1 MKKILFTGL
10 TLLSLLWGVSPD
22 AKAANDEGPYLRV
35 DVGGYSRRI
44 EETCSQ
50 CVDILKGYGY
60 ADSTRL
66 LMNLG
71 IHTGFLDA
79 YATLGGATLSIYEF
93 DGYHGKMSP
102 VFGGGFKMLMYQS
115 PTYEH
120 FTLFINPDFIYF
132 KTRDTIL
139 FDSCQGI
146 TPCTKNIS
154 VPIIESHDISWTE
167 YAIRVGG
174 SSRYGLVETYGG
186 IKLSFVEGQETG
198 PVFGTADIK
207 EMDNFGLFFGA
218 HFDLDPRG
226 MASFFG
232 EIGGGDSAYLKVGI
246 LSRF

>member
-22 AKAANDEGPYLRV
+22 VKAANDEGPYLSV

-44 EETCSQ
+44 EETCPQ
-50 CVDILKGYGY
+50 CVDAFSNPILKVYGY

-71 IHTGFLDA
+71 IHAGFLDA
-79 YATLGGATLSIYEF
+79 YAILGGATLFINEF

-102 VFGGGFKMLMYQS
+102 VFGGGFKILMYQA

-120 FTLFINPDFIYF
+120 FTLFVNPEVLYF
-132 KTRDTIL
+132 KTSDTIL
-139 FDSCQGI
+139 FNS
-146 TPCTKNIS
+146 IS
-154 VPIIESHDISWTE
+154 LGTVIESHDISWTE

-174 SSRYGLVETYGG
+174 SSRHGPVETYGG

-198 PVFGTADIK
+198 PVFGTADFK
-207 EMDNFGLFFGA
+207 EMDNFGLFVGA